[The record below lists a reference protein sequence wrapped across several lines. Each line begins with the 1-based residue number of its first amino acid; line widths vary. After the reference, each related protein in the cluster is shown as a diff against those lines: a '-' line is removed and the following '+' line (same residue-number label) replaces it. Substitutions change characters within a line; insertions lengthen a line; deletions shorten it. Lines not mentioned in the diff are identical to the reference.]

1 MGNPPVPE
9 TRMPKGLARTEPI
22 GLWRVGASA
31 AERVQAARRWAA
43 RLLEIPDSPPP
54 FHGEQAA
61 AAGSAS

>member
-1 MGNPPVPE
+1 
-9 TRMPKGLARTEPI
+9 MPKGLARTEPI